1 MTDSTISGCSA
12 TLGGAMFVESVTT
25 SVLRT
30 TITDC
35 HASIYGGGLYSTGGR
50 TTLSNGTLISGCSA
64 PEGRGSSLFLIASE
78 VSYTLPAPAGRWLP
92 NARCEVYRKA
102 CPTDSGGN
110 PTNDCPNHRET
121 CAINLVVQNNVDP
134 WYCQAATFVQPC
146 N

>member
-1 MTDSTISGCSA
+1 MYSA
-12 TLGGAMFVESVTT
+12 
-25 SVLRT
+25 
-30 TITDC
+30 
-35 HASIYGGGLYSTGGR
+35 GGR
-50 TTLSNGTLISGCSA
+50 TSLSDGTLISGCLA
-64 PEGRGSSLFLIASE
+64 QEGRSVFLLAGE

-134 WYCQAATFVQPC
+134 WYCQAPTFVQPC
-146 N
+146 NWDSKRGGDPSAASSTEAALQC

>member
-1 MTDSTISGCSA
+1 MMDVA
-12 TLGGAMFVESVTT
+12 AVVLGSV
-25 SVLRT
+25 
-30 TITDC
+30 
-35 HASIYGGGLYSTGGR
+35 
-50 TTLSNGTLISGCSA
+50 
-64 PEGRGSSLFLIASE
+64 FLLAGE

-134 WYCQAATFVQPC
+134 WYCQAPTFVQPC
-146 N
+146 NWDSTRGGDPSLLGENLYQLPLEPVEREFPYRCAAGLNVALVPENLNR